1 MFFIVQAHERGRNM
15 QRVMV
20 VDDDPA
26 LREMLAIILEGE
38 EFDVATAGDGRA
50 AVERIAKGWHPDIIL
65 LDLMMPVMDGAA
77 VCRWLVTHMPPHER
91 PRVVILSA
99 SALPG
104 EVVPEADAMLPKPFS
119 IDAVLGLLHRMCP
132 PQLPAIA

>member
-1 MFFIVQAHERGRNM
+1 M

-38 EFDVATAGDGRA
+38 DFDVVTAGDGRA
-50 AVERIAKGWHPDIIL
+50 AVECIARGWHPDVVL

-77 VCRWLVTHMPPHER
+77 VCRWLAAHLAAHER

-99 SALPG
+99 SVLPG
-104 EVVPEADAMLPKPFS
+104 EVVPNADAMLPKPFD
-119 IDAVLGLLHRMCP
+119 IDAVLRVLHRMCP